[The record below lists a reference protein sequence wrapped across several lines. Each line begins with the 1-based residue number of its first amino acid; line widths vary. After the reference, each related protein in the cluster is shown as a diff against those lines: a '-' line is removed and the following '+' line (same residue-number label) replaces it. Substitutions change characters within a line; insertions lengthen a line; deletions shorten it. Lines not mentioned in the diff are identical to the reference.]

1 MIKIFLD
8 MDGTIARFNV
18 RNALKRFENEI
29 GFFERLAPYKNIA
42 TIDKLAS
49 KRNVYIISASP
60 NLRCDLEKM
69 FWLRK
74 YLPSLPIENIVIC
87 RIGDNKAEIIKQK
100 LGVDINAE
108 TYLLDDYTKNLVDW
122 ETAGGVGIKRLTKMA
137 DNSTGKWKGLTI
149 KDLAEMEELESLA

>member
-18 RNALKRFENEI
+18 RNALQRFATELD
-29 GFFERLAPYKNIA
+29 FFKNLLPYKNIGK
-42 TIDKLAS
+42 IDKLAL
-49 KRNVYIISASP
+49 KRNVYIITASP
-60 NLRCDLEKM
+60 NVRCDIDKM
-69 FWLRK
+69 LWLRK
-74 YLPSLPIENIVIC
+74 YLPNLPLENIVIC

-108 TYLLDDYTKNLVDW
+108 TYLLDDYTKNLVEW
-122 ETAGGVGIKRLTKMA
+122 ESAGGVGIKRLTKMA

-149 KDLAEMEELESLA
+149 KDLAELESLA

>member
-18 RNALKRFENEI
+18 RNALQRFATELD
-29 GFFERLAPYKNIA
+29 FFKNLLPYKNIGK
-42 TIDKLAS
+42 IDKLAL
-49 KRNVYIISASP
+49 KRNVYIITASP
-60 NLRCDLEKM
+60 NIRCDIDKM
-69 FWLRK
+69 LWLRK
-74 YLPSLPIENIVIC
+74 YLPNLPLENIVIC

-108 TYLLDDYTKNLVDW
+108 TYLLDDYTKNLVEW
-122 ETAGGVGIKRLTKMA
+122 ETAGGVGIKRITKVA

-149 KDLAEMEELESLA
+149 KDLAELESLA

>member
-18 RNALKRFENEI
+18 RNALQRFATELD
-29 GFFERLAPYKNIA
+29 FFKNLLPYKNIGK
-42 TIDKLAS
+42 IDKLAL
-49 KRNVYIISASP
+49 KRNVYIITASP
-60 NLRCDLEKM
+60 NVRCDIDKM
-69 FWLRK
+69 LWLRK
-74 YLPSLPIENIVIC
+74 YLPNLPLENIVIC

-122 ETAGGVGIKRLTKMA
+122 ESAGGVGIKRLTKMA

-149 KDLAEMEELESLA
+149 KDLAELESLA